1 MQKSRQAGLAVFSHQ
16 SAGQVPGGFSATSF
30 DHMVVKEGKK
40 SSSCSNDTFNFQYEA
55 AGGLVAGGGA
65 TVDSCTRRAEWSE
78 RQGI

>member
-1 MQKSRQAGLAVFSHQ
+1 
-16 SAGQVPGGFSATSF
+16 
-30 DHMVVKEGKK
+30 MVVKEGKK